1 MSILVGG
8 HAFTNQMIMGILNEL
23 RANYSNANELVC
35 NLRHQSIQALT
46 DLLNK
51 TENKTIDLSEL
62 DYDILVSKVTTP
74 PLIDIAKYV
83 FIKNGDIMVGTE
95 FEDIDAYDCDAFD
108 LATIATCLLEQEN
121 KTD

>member
-8 HAFTNQMIMGILNEL
+8 HTFTNQMIMGILNEL

-74 PLIDIAKYV
+74 PLIDIAKLRNSSHICKFLGTFFSKKSIS
-83 FIKNGDIMVGTE
+83 FI
-95 FEDIDAYDCDAFD
+95 F
-108 LATIATCLLEQEN
+108 LLQ
-121 KTD
+121 